1 VRVVERESEKER
13 ALSTTSIERREYIER
28 TMMAEW
34 AKLQAVTNAAI
45 QAKNDTIKK
54 QHNEIIA
61 KGNDAIEKI

>member
-1 VRVVERESEKER
+1 
-13 ALSTTSIERREYIER
+13 
-28 TMMAEW
+28 MAEW